1 MGESPFL
8 DMTFAMMAAKTVS
21 AAVELG
27 IVDTL
32 GEGSRTIEELNRRA
46 GTHRPSL
53 RRLLRALAGL
63 GVVEESEPGRYA
75 LTKPGRLLRTDVPGS
90 MGRLMMARCAPEF
103 WASWGELAGS
113 IRTGQTGWTLAHGM
127 PWLDYYRHHPD
138 QWAAFNAHMG
148 QHTRDAARGIIDA
161 YDFSRFHIIAD
172 VGGGDGTLIAEILR
186 AHPDLKGVV
195 FDLPQVVSYAPAVLA
210 GAGVGGR
217 ADTIA
222 GDIFAS
228 VPAGADAYLMKFI
241 LHDWDDQQS
250 IEILRN
256 CRTAMPGDGRVL
268 IIERVIP
275 EQATSARAHDF
286 LYDIFML
293 VATGGKER
301 TIREYEALLAAAG
314 LTLTGLTEPLV
325 PFGYR
330 LIEAA
335 IRPRARG
342 AVDRIVRRTSPPAP
356 GPGWSHRRSG
366 VGKSAAALRLGS
378 RSARRNRINIGW

>member
-1 MGESPFL
+1 MQESALL
-8 DMTFAMMAAKTVS
+8 DMVFAMMAAKTVS

-27 IVDTL
+27 IADIL
-32 GEGSRTIEELNRRA
+32 GEGSSTIEELSRRA
-46 GTHRPSL
+46 GTHGPSL

-63 GVVEESEPGRYA
+63 GVMAESEPGRYA
-75 LTKPGRLLRTDVPGS
+75 LTELGRLLRTDVPGS

-113 IRTGQTGWTLAHGM
+113 IRTGQTGWTLAHGL

-148 QHTRDAARGIIDA
+148 QHTRNAARGIIDA
-161 YDFSRFHIIAD
+161 YDFSRFHTIAD
-172 VGGGDGTLIAEILR
+172 IGGGDGTLTAEILR
-186 AHPDLKGVV
+186 AHPGLKGVV
-195 FDLPQVVSYAPAVLA
+195 FDLPQVVSSAPAVLA
-210 GAGVGGR
+210 DAGVGDRG
-217 ADTIA
+217 DTIA

-228 VPAGADAYLMKFI
+228 VPEGADAYLMKFI

-256 CRTAMPGDGRVL
+256 CRTAMPSDGRVL

-275 EQATSARAHDF
+275 DQATSAHAHDF

-293 VATGGKER
+293 VATGGRER
-301 TIREYEALLAAAG
+301 TVREYEALLSTAG

-330 LIEAA
+330 LLEAA
-335 IRPRARG
+335 MRPRER
-342 AVDRIVRRTSPPAP
+342 SSL
-356 GPGWSHRRSG
+356 GPREVS
-366 VGKSAAALRLGS
+366 
-378 RSARRNRINIGW
+378 